1 MSGLI
6 GTSHSKSKVIGR
18 SQDTARGWVNINQS
32 SFAVGKSFNV
42 SSVADTSAGKWT
54 VTWLHPFID
63 ANYCVAA
70 FTTNLGYGG
79 MANTEGGAQTATTF
93 MVLTFHN
100 NSTGLTDSSNT
111 HLIAF
116 GD

>member
-42 SSVADTSAGKWT
+42 SSVADTSAGK
-54 VTWLHPFID
+54 
-63 ANYCVAA
+63 
-70 FTTNLGYGG
+70 
-79 MANTEGGAQTATTF
+79 
-93 MVLTFHN
+93 
-100 NSTGLTDSSNT
+100 
-111 HLIAF
+111 
-116 GD
+116 